1 MAAACALA
9 LLACSC
15 GGTATPPQ
23 ARAHIR
29 ATIVTFMRELA
40 AGNGKVACEGLTN
53 AGQNSVIGALG
64 PELANF
70 GIFTCAQTVQVTGAQ
85 LSAKL
90 RRELLATRVGSI
102 SLSGTRASVRWSQI
116 TSPVGDLAAFFRRHG
131 AVRLLYAD
139 DFWFIDAL

>member
-1 MAAACALA
+1 MLATCALA
-9 LLACSC
+9 LPACSC
-15 GGTATPPQ
+15 GAGAPPPH

-40 AGNGKVACEGLTN
+40 AGNGKVACEGLTA
-53 AGQNSVIGALG
+53 AGQNSAIGAIG

-90 RRELLATRVGSI
+90 RRELLAVRVGSI
-102 SLSGTRASVRWSQI
+102 SLSGTHASVRWSQI
-116 TSPVGDLAAFFRRHG
+116 TSPGGAGAAVFRRHA
-131 AVRLLYAD
+131 AVRLLYSD
-139 DFWFIDAL
+139 DFWLIDSL